1 MKIKVKVNGNEH
13 NWEVEANAILL
24 DVLRDHGYVSVKRG
38 CEEGVCGSC
47 AVLVDGKRRNSCI
60 VFAGQVHKREITTVE
75 GIGTI
80 QEPHPI
86 QEAFVEA
93 GAIQCGFCSPGMIL
107 ATKELLDNHPNPTE
121 AQIKTALDGNL
132 CRCTGYVKILDGVK
146 LAAKKLQKSRKS

>member
-1 MKIKVKVNGNEH
+1 MKIKVKVNGKEH
-13 NWEVEANAILL
+13 NWEVEPNAILL
-24 DVLRDHGYVSVKRG
+24 DVLRDQGYVSVKRG

-60 VFAGQVHKREITTVE
+60 VFAGQVHNREITTVE

-93 GAIQCGFCSPGMIL
+93 GAIQCGFCTPGMIL

-146 LAAKKLQKSRKS
+146 LAAKKLQKSRNS